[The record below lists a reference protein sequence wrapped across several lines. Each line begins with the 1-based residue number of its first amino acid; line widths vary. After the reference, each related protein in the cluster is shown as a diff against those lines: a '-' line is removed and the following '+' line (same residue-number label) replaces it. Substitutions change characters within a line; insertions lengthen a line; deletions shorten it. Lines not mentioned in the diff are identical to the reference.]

1 MARRSRRGRLGD
13 PRGRAGEPAPVPQAG
28 HRPLC
33 GLRRPRDGRRRHD
46 RRRRP
51 TVSEGAGSPRPT
63 PTAGFGTAAGSPKA
77 ATGEIEGVPA
87 GRARHVRQEDRHVGR
102 HPPEGG
108 GLGFGRS
115 AALPGVGGDRGG
127 PAGVRVVLGRATGH
141 GRTARQEN
149 SPLRPGVPWPQRAA
163 SARPGGSGPARGG
176 TVRPRLRRADAVR
189 PPRADEAAAGPPH
202 EPGALGRRPAA
213 GAAWRLPRL
222 RRCAASV
229 RTG

>member
-1 MARRSRRGRLGD
+1 M
-13 PRGRAGEPAPVPQAG
+13 
-28 HRPLC
+28 
-33 GLRRPRDGRRRHD
+33 
-46 RRRRP
+46 
-51 TVSEGAGSPRPT
+51 SEGAGSPRPT

-149 SPLRPGVPWPQRAA
+149 SPLRPGG
-163 SARPGGSGPARGG
+163 SA
-176 TVRPRLRRADAVR
+176 
-189 PPRADEAAAGPPH
+189 
-202 EPGALGRRPAA
+202 
-213 GAAWRLPRL
+213 
-222 RRCAASV
+222 
-229 RTG
+229 